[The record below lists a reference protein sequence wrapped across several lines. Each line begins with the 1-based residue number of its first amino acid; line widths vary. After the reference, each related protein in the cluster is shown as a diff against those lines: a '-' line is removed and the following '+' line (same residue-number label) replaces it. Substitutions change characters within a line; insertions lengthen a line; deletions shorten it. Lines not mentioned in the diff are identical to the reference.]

1 MSQRAQE
8 FLKDLFS
15 KRLTREE
22 EHLFPAQDAF
32 VDSKAQFIAA
42 LCTRRAGKSSGFAR
56 KFKKTMDQYPG
67 CLTRY
72 IALTRDSAKDIL
84 WTILQEMDE
93 RLKWKAKFIES
104 NLTMLMPNESRLK
117 LYGADMRN
125 FIRRLRGAK
134 CPANAV
140 DESQEFGDHLSNL
153 IDDVL
158 TPSMIDYPD
167 SWLGLG
173 GTPGPIPRGTFYDI
187 TTQKIGG
194 YELHQWS
201 LHENPYL
208 KNTQEFLTNL
218 KQRKQWDDNNPTY
231 LREYQGKWVLD
242 RESLLI
248 RYDSSINHYDTLPAH
263 NWIYILGID
272 IGHKDADALA
282 VLAWSERSSEIYL
295 VDECITARQDI
306 SELET
311 QIKIMLKTYDI
322 SKIVMD
328 EGGLGKK
335 IAEEFRRRRSIPVQ
349 PAEKQRKMEN
359 VAFLNDW
366 LRLGNFKA
374 KKTSRFAIDSEKVQ
388 IDHDKSTPDKIAVKK
403 GYHSDIIDS
412 VLYAFKESPAFT
424 YQKQEDKPKYGTKQ
438 WAEEE
443 VTEME
448 RAAEEFFQA
457 EEANRLQRLM

>member
-1 MSQRAQE
+1 MNEIAQTIIDE
-8 FLKDLFS
+8 FFANQQGQEDGL
-15 KRLTREE
+15 
-22 EHLFPAQDAF
+22 LFPAQTDF
-32 VDSKAQFIAA
+32 IEDKSHFIAA
-42 LCTRRAGKSSGFAR
+42 CCTRRAGKTSALAL
-56 KFKKTMDQYPG
+56 KFIRTMQEYPG
-67 CLTRY
+67 SLSRY
-72 IALTRDSAKDIL
+72 IALTRDSAKDIM
-84 WTILQEMDE
+84 WPILHEVNE
-93 RLKWKAKFIES
+93 RYKLNATLTES
-104 NLTMLMPNESRLK
+104 NLTMTLPNGSKLRLF
-117 LYGADMRN
+117 GADMRN
-125 FIRRLRGAK
+125 FIRRLKGAK
-134 CPANAV
+134 SPAVAI
-140 DESQEFGDHLSNL
+140 DEAQDFGDHIASLV
-153 IDDVL
+153 DDVL
-158 TPSMIDYPD
+158 TPTLVDYPNH
-167 SWLGLG
+167 WLALT
-173 GTPGPIPRGTFYDI
+173 GTPGPIPRGLFYEI
-187 TTQKIGG
+187 TEQSMAG
-194 YELHQWS
+194 YSLHNWS
-201 LHENPYL
+201 LLQNPYL
-208 KNTQEFLTNL
+208 PDAQNFLQSL
-218 KQRKQWDDNNPTY
+218 KQRKQWDDSNPTY

-248 RYDSSINHYDTLPAH
+248 RYDSSINNYDALPPH

-306 SELET
+306 SELEV
-311 QIKIMLKTYDI
+311 QIKIMEKKYDI
-322 SKIVMD
+322 SKMVMD

-335 IAEEFRRRRSIPVQ
+335 IAEEFRRRRGLPVQ

-366 LRLGNFKA
+366 LRLGKFKA
-374 KKTSRFAIDSEKVQ
+374 KKTSHFAIDSEKVQ
-388 IDHDKSTPDKIAVKK
+388 IDHEKSTPDKIAVKK